1 MENNSKEYLTQLGQ
15 QIQKIYNPDLIKIVI
30 QRFILGNSQEKTAEI
45 LGISYE
51 TVKRREKLALEIF
64 TVENSEIAQK
74 S

>member
-1 MENNSKEYLTQLGQ
+1 MDSKTYLIQVGQ

-45 LGISYE
+45 LDVSCE
-51 TVKRREKLALEIF
+51 TVKRREKQALEIF
-64 TVENSEIAQK
+64 TAENSENVQK

>member
-1 MENNSKEYLTQLGQ
+1 MDSKTYLTQVGQ

-45 LGISYE
+45 LGISHD
-51 TVKRREKLALEIF
+51 TVARLEKQALEIF
-64 TVENSEIAQK
+64 TAENSENAQK

>member
-1 MENNSKEYLTQLGQ
+1 MENNSKEYLTQIGQ
-15 QIQKIYNPDLIKIVI
+15 QIQRIYNPDLIKIVI

-51 TVKRREKLALEIF
+51 TVKRREKQALEIF
-64 TVENSEIAQK
+64 TAENSENVQK